1 MKIKDMI
8 PMLQTGRWQAIVK
21 NVAGRRMF
29 LGIERI
35 SKRSRKNRVKYMCP
49 PQDLDR
55 LLAEHAKKPG
65 AAEPAPS
72 APETPNSAPTAQP
85 DSPSNET

>member
-8 PMLQTGRWQAIVK
+8 PMLRTGRWQAIVK

-29 LGIERI
+29 LGIERA
-35 SKRSRKNRVKYMCP
+35 SKRSRKNHVKYMCP

-55 LLAEHAKKPG
+55 LLEEHAKKP
-65 AAEPAPS
+65 ATP
-72 APETPNSAPTAQP
+72 APETPNSAPTAP
-85 DSPSNET
+85 TDSPSNEIQ